1 MPLHARPVIGS
12 TTECRTYRPGRV
24 CLESGCRT
32 VLSIY
37 NPASRCSLHERQQ
50 VMAHVRSRHLPWDAS
65 SAR

>member
-24 CLESGCRT
+24 CVESGCQT

-37 NPASRCSLHERQQ
+37 NPTSRCSLHERRQ
-50 VMAHVRSRHLPWDAS
+50 VMALSRSRHLPWETTA
-65 SAR
+65 AR